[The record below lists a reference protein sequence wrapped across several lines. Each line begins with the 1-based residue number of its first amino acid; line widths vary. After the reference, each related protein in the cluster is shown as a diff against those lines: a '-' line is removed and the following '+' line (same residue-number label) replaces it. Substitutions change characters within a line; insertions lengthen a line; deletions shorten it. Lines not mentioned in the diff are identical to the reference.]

1 MKAKLLLL
9 SSLLLAGCNPE
20 VTIEIQRRDV
30 TNLPKAF
37 SILEQLQVQAYRN
50 QDWCKNIFYKGG
62 KYSNNNEA
70 TTCNLFDGKAKAFD
84 SQTER
89 DFKAVEGTIN
99 STNVRL
105 HYFSAEYEKAGKL
118 IQADFDLAQCPCSY
132 TYSPN
137 YTKLPEDIPNE
148 MEYSAVNKDWY
159 FVKRD
164 WN

>member
-9 SSLLLAGCNPE
+9 SSLLLVGCSLGITKE
-20 VTIEIQRRDV
+20 RQKQDA

-62 KYSNNNEA
+62 KFSNNNEA
-70 TTCNLFDGKAKAFD
+70 TTCNLFDGKAKPFA
-84 SQTER
+84 QAQG
-89 DFKAVEGTIN
+89 DFKIVESAIA
-99 STNVRL
+99 STGLEL
-105 HYFSAEYEKAGKL
+105 HYFSADYGKGGKL
-118 IQADFDLAQCPCSY
+118 IRADFDLAECPCTY

-137 YTKLPEDIPNE
+137 YSKLPEDIPRE